1 MITNEEFNAA
11 TKRAN
16 KKLAATQVA
25 TDVRYND
32 ATSRIVI
39 TFSSGLELTF
49 SPKSVQGLE
58 NAQPTDLIET
68 EITPSGLGIYFPK
81 IDADLYIPSL
91 LNGLLG
97 TEKWMAENGRK
108 GGKARTEA
116 KVLAAREN
124 GKLGGRPRIS
134 NAA

>member
-1 MITNEEFNAA
+1 MITDTEFNAA
-11 TKRAN
+11 NKRAE
-16 KKLAATQVA
+16 KKLASTQVA
-25 TDVRYND
+25 TGVRYDNR
-32 ATSRIVI
+32 TSRIVI
-39 TFSSGLELTF
+39 TFSSGLELTV
-49 SPKSVQGLE
+49 SPKSVQGLD
-58 NAQPTDLIET
+58 NAQPADLIET

-108 GGKARTEA
+108 GGKARTEV
-116 KVLAAREN
+116 KILASREN

-134 NAA
+134 TAT